1 MRAEVLAWMQAQRM
15 TEPGDTVVC
24 AVSGGADSV
33 SMLHVLLSL
42 QDTLGIRVEA
52 AHFNHHLRG
61 AESDRDEAFVRQLCA
76 SLGVPLHTG
85 GGDVQARAAQTHESL
100 EEAARKLRYAFF
112 DTLPGLVATAHT
124 QDDNLE
130 TVLLNLTRGTGLAG
144 LTGIPPKRGRL
155 IRPMLVCTRAQ
166 IEAYL
171 AEHGFSYVTDS
182 TNLLPDARRNR
193 LRQRVIPLLR
203 EENPAVAQTVFRT
216 CALLRKDDAY
226 LDTRAREALQAAQLP
241 DGVSRSALSAWPEA
255 VRTRAVR
262 LLLESIHA
270 PKLTQRHIDAVDRL
284 LFASCP
290 SASVSLPGGFAARL
304 EYDRLYLT
312 DRSPAASFS
321 PVTLSPGETVL
332 IPALGLR
339 VECRIE
345 ENFQEKAKTLSTF
358 AVKYDTIEQTPRIT
372 IRPRQA
378 HDVIRTAGGTKTL
391 KKLLID
397 RKVPAARRALMPVAA
412 DASGVLGVY
421 GIGVDL
427 GRAAAPGERAVIIT
441 IEETE
446 KEDKMYD

>member
-1 MRAEVLAWMQAQRM
+1 MRAEVLAWMQAQQM
-15 TEPGDTVVC
+15 TAPGQTVVC

-33 SMLHVLLSL
+33 CMLHVLLSL
-42 QDTLGIRVEA
+42 QDTLGVRVEA

-61 AESDRDEAFVRQLCA
+61 AESDRDEAFVRQLCT
-76 SLGVPLHTG
+76 SLGVPLHMG
-85 GGDVQARAAQTHESL
+85 GGDVRARAAQTHESM

-112 DTLPGLVATAHT
+112 DTLPGLIATAHT

-155 IRPMLVCTRAQ
+155 IRPMLAITRAQ

-171 AEHGFSYVTDS
+171 TDNGCAYVTDS

-203 EENPAVAQTVFRT
+203 EENPAVAETVFRT
-216 CALLRKDDAY
+216 CSLLRRDDAF
-226 LDTRAREALQAAQLP
+226 LDAQARAALQAARLP
-241 DGVSRSALSAWPEA
+241 DGVSRSTLSSFPEA
-255 VRTRAVR
+255 VRTRAIR
-262 LLLESIHA
+262 LLLGTIHA
-270 PKLTQRHIDAVDRL
+270 PKLTQQHIDAVDRL

-290 SASVSLPGGFAARL
+290 SACVSLPGGFAARL

-312 DRSPAASFS
+312 DCSPAASFS
-321 PVTLSPGETVL
+321 PVTLSPGETAL
-332 IPALGLR
+332 LPELGLR
-339 VECRIE
+339 VSCRIE
-345 ENFQEKAKTLSTF
+345 EKFQEKAKTLSTF
-358 AVKYDTIEQTPRIT
+358 AVKYDTIEQTTRIM
-372 IRPRQA
+372 IRPRQP
-378 HDVIRTAGGTKTL
+378 HDSMRTAGGTKTL

-397 RKVPAARRALMPVAA
+397 RKIPAARRALVPVAA
-412 DASGVLGVY
+412 DAHGILGVY

-446 KEDKMYD
+446 KED

>member
-1 MRAEVLAWMQAQRM
+1 MKAEVLAWMQAQQM
-15 TEPGDTVVC
+15 TLPGQTVVC

-33 SMLHVLLSL
+33 CMLHVLLSL
-42 QDTLGIRVEA
+42 QDTLGVRVEA

-76 SLGVPLHTG
+76 SLGVLLHIG
-85 GGDVQARAAQTHESL
+85 GGDVRARAAQTHESL

-112 DTLPGLVATAHT
+112 DTLPGRIATAHT

-144 LTGIPPKRGRL
+144 LTGIPPKRGRF
-155 IRPMLVCTRAQ
+155 IRPMLALTRAQ

-171 AEHGFSYVTDS
+171 ANTGCAYVTDS

-203 EENPAVAQTVFRT
+203 EENPAVAETVFRSCT
-216 CALLRKDDAY
+216 LLRTDEAFLDAQA
-226 LDTRAREALQAAQLP
+226 RAALQAARLP
-241 DGVSRSALSAWPEA
+241 DGVSRSTLFAFPEA
-255 VRTRAVR
+255 VRTRAIR
-262 LLLESIHA
+262 LLLGTIRA
-270 PKLTQRHIDAVDRL
+270 PKLTQRHIAAVDRL
-284 LFASCP
+284 LSASCP

-312 DRSPAASFS
+312 DDSPAASFS
-321 PVTLSPGETVL
+321 PVSLSPGETAL
-332 IPALGLR
+332 LPELGLR
-339 VECRIE
+339 VSCRIE
-345 ENFQEKAKTLSTF
+345 EKFQEKAKTLSTF
-358 AVKYDTIEQTPRIT
+358 AVKYDTIEQTTRIM

-378 HDVIRTAGGTKTL
+378 HDVMRTAGGTKTL

-397 RKVPAARRALMPVAA
+397 RRIPAARRALVPVAA
-412 DASGVLGVY
+412 DARGILGVY

-427 GRAAAPGERAVIIT
+427 GRAAVPGERAVIIT

-446 KEDKMYD
+446 KED

>member
-76 SLGVPLHTG
+76 LLGVPLHTD

-182 TNLLPDARRNR
+182 TNLLPDARRR
-193 LRQRVIPLLR
+193 KTPPSHRPSSG
-203 EENPAVAQTVFRT
+203 PARCSART
-216 CALLRKDDAY
+216 TRFLMRR
-226 LDTRAREALQAAQLP
+226 RARRCRLLNCRTASAAVHFPLGRRPCAPAQS
-241 DGVSRSALSAWPEA
+241 GCCSSRSM
-255 VRTRAVR
+255 R
-262 LLLESIHA
+262 
-270 PKLTQRHIDAVDRL
+270 
-284 LFASCP
+284 P
-290 SASVSLPGGFAARL
+290 S
-304 EYDRLYLT
+304 
-312 DRSPAASFS
+312 
-321 PVTLSPGETVL
+321 
-332 IPALGLR
+332 
-339 VECRIE
+339 
-345 ENFQEKAKTLSTF
+345 
-358 AVKYDTIEQTPRIT
+358 
-372 IRPRQA
+372 
-378 HDVIRTAGGTKTL
+378 
-391 KKLLID
+391 
-397 RKVPAARRALMPVAA
+397 
-412 DASGVLGVY
+412 
-421 GIGVDL
+421 
-427 GRAAAPGERAVIIT
+427 
-441 IEETE
+441 
-446 KEDKMYD
+446 

>member
-166 IEAYL
+166 IEACL

-203 EENPAVAQTVFRT
+203 EENPAVAQTV
-216 CALLRKDDAY
+216 CCSLR
-226 LDTRAREALQAAQLP
+226 
-241 DGVSRSALSAWPEA
+241 
-255 VRTRAVR
+255 
-262 LLLESIHA
+262 A
-270 PKLTQRHIDAVDRL
+270 PPH
-284 LFASCP
+284 P
-290 SASVSLPGGFAARL
+290 SH
-304 EYDRLYLT
+304 
-312 DRSPAASFS
+312 
-321 PVTLSPGETVL
+321 
-332 IPALGLR
+332 
-339 VECRIE
+339 C
-345 ENFQEKAKTLSTF
+345 
-358 AVKYDTIEQTPRIT
+358 
-372 IRPRQA
+372 
-378 HDVIRTAGGTKTL
+378 
-391 KKLLID
+391 
-397 RKVPAARRALMPVAA
+397 
-412 DASGVLGVY
+412 
-421 GIGVDL
+421 
-427 GRAAAPGERAVIIT
+427 RAALPRGWNT
-441 IEETE
+441 TGCT
-446 KEDKMYD
+446 